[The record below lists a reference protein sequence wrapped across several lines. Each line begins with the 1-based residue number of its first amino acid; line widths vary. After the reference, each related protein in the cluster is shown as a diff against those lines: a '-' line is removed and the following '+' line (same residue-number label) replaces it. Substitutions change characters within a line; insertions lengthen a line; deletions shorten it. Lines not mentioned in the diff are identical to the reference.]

1 MLILCYTALAMNKPL
16 SQKILEYTAIFEPAE
31 EGGYVVSVPALPGCV
46 TQGETF
52 EQASIMVKDAI
63 DGYLSVLK
71 EEGEDIPQERPEV
84 VITKVSVNNP
94 APYL

>member
-1 MLILCYTALAMNKPL
+1 MNKSL
-16 SQKILEYTAIFEPAE
+16 SQRILEYTAIFEPAE

-71 EEGEDIPQERPEV
+71 EEGEDIPQERSEM

-94 APYL
+94 AAYL

>member
-1 MLILCYTALAMNKPL
+1 MCYTALVMNKSL
-16 SQKILEYTAIFEPAE
+16 SKKILEYTAIFEPAE

-52 EQASIMVKDAI
+52 EEASAMVKDAI

-94 APYL
+94 ASYL